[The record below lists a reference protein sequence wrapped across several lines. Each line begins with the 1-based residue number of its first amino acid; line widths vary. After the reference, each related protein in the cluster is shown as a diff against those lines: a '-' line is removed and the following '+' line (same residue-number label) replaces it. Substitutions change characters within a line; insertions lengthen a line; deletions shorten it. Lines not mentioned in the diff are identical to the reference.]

1 MKKIKMIV
9 TGRVQGVGFR
19 FTTKMAAD
27 RLKIGGIVKNLAEG
41 SVYIEANGTDDQ
53 LETFIKIIKASPSPS
68 GKVEQVEL
76 IEDPSLPI
84 RDNFKVTY

>member
-68 GKVEQVEL
+68 GKVEQLEL
-76 IEDPSLPI
+76 IEDSSLPI